1 MRNLSVFNSLTGK
14 KESFVPFNKD
24 LVQMY
29 VCGPT
34 VYNYVHLGNC
44 RTFISFDVI
53 YRYLLHLGY
62 RVKYVRN
69 ITDVGHL
76 ENDSDDGDDPIVKK
90 AQKENLEPMEV
101 VHKYTIDFH
110 ENLRKLNTL
119 PPSIEPTATGHIV
132 EQIELIEKI
141 IKNGF
146 GYVRNGSVYF
156 DVLKFNNTS
165 KYGKLSRRNLDE
177 LVHNSRTLDGQN
189 DKLNPQDF
197 ALWKKADS
205 KHIMKWNSPWG
216 EGFPGWHSEC
226 SAMSMKYLGNK
237 FDIHGGGIDLKFP
250 HHDCEIAQSEAL
262 DQNSKIKYWLHA
274 NMLTLNGKKMSKSTG
289 NSILPRELFDGD
301 NKIFSKSF
309 SPNVLRFFFLQAHYR
324 SILDL
329 SEEALMASEK
339 GLKKLEVGI
348 KKISKLKTSKSTSGF
363 DILNWEKNCYKA
375 MNDDF
380 NTPSLISNLFDAI
393 HYSNS
398 VLMGKEKISKKD
410 QNHLLNKTSIFFS
423 EVLGLNLI
431 GDKKNISSNELL
443 EKTLDI
449 LIKIRNKSRTNR
461 DFETS
466 DKIRDEL
473 NKIGITI
480 NDSENSTTYEY

>member
-301 NKIFSKSF
+301 NEIFSKSF

>member
-301 NKIFSKSF
+301 NEIFSKSF

-410 QNHLLNKTSIFFS
+410 QNLLLNKTSIFFS

>member
-1 MRNLSVFNSLTGK
+1 
-14 KESFVPFNKD
+14 
-24 LVQMY
+24 
-29 VCGPT
+29 
-34 VYNYVHLGNC
+34 
-44 RTFISFDVI
+44 
-53 YRYLLHLGY
+53 
-62 RVKYVRN
+62 
-69 ITDVGHL
+69 
-76 ENDSDDGDDPIVKK
+76 
-90 AQKENLEPMEV
+90 
-101 VHKYTIDFH
+101 
-110 ENLRKLNTL
+110 
-119 PPSIEPTATGHIV
+119 
-132 EQIELIEKI
+132 
-141 IKNGF
+141 
-146 GYVRNGSVYF
+146 
-156 DVLKFNNTS
+156 
-165 KYGKLSRRNLDE
+165 
-177 LVHNSRTLDGQN
+177 
-189 DKLNPQDF
+189 
-197 ALWKKADS
+197 
-205 KHIMKWNSPWG
+205 
-216 EGFPGWHSEC
+216 
-226 SAMSMKYLGNK
+226 
-237 FDIHGGGIDLKFP
+237 
-250 HHDCEIAQSEAL
+250 
-262 DQNSKIKYWLHA
+262 
-274 NMLTLNGKKMSKSTG
+274 
-289 NSILPRELFDGD
+289 
-301 NKIFSKSF
+301 
-309 SPNVLRFFFLQAHYR
+309 
-324 SILDL
+324 
-329 SEEALMASEK
+329 MASEK

-410 QNHLLNKTSIFFS
+410 QNLLLNKTSIFFS